1 METDKLIIIPSYN
14 ELRSL
19 KKICKYFNKNKFN
32 FLVLDDHSTD
42 GSNKWLKKNRI
53 KFIRNKTNIGYE
65 RNLIKGF
72 RYALKKKKVKYVI
85 TFDGDGEH
93 KKNDLLKVY
102 KILKKSKIDL
112 LVCNRKNLN
121 RWSEYILSFL
131 FDLRFNLK
139 DPISGFKVY
148 SIIIIKKF
156 INIVKTNN
164 FFVDMVFFSLINN
177 FNVKNF
183 EIKTYK
189 NKNSKIGN
197 SINTNLKILKCLKF
211 LNSNY

>member
-72 RYALKKKKVKYVI
+72 GYALKKKKVKYVI

-211 LNSNY
+211 LISNY

>member
-1 METDKLIIIPSYN
+1 MENNKLIIIPSYN

-156 INIVKTNN
+156 INIVKINN

-189 NKNSKIGN
+189 NKNSKVGN

-211 LNSNY
+211 LISNY

>member
-14 ELRSL
+14 EIRSL

-32 FLVLDDHSTD
+32 YLVLDDHSTD

-53 KFIRNKTNIGYE
+53 NFIRNKSNIGYE
-65 RNLIKGF
+65 GNVLKGF
-72 RYALKKKKVKYVI
+72 RYALKKKKINYVI

-93 KKNDLLKVY
+93 KKDDLFKVY

-131 FDLRFNLK
+131 FNLRFNLK

-148 SIIIIKKF
+148 NILIIKKF
-156 INIVKTNN
+156 INIVKKKN
-164 FFVDMVFFSLINN
+164 FLVDIVFFSLINK

-197 SINTNLKILKCLKF
+197 NIYTNLKILKCLKF
-211 LNSNY
+211 LISNY

>member
-156 INIVKTNN
+156 LNIVKTNN

-189 NKNSKIGN
+189 NKNSKVGN

-211 LNSNY
+211 LISNY

>member
-211 LNSNY
+211 LISNY

>member
-131 FDLRFNLK
+131 FNLRFNLK

-189 NKNSKIGN
+189 NKNSKVGN

-211 LNSNY
+211 LISNY

>member
-189 NKNSKIGN
+189 NKNSKVGN

-211 LNSNY
+211 LISNY